1 MSYMMSY
8 TIWNTII
15 IIIVT
20 ISHTLRHDIFHISCM
35 LLKQDMPERS
45 ITECL
50 SWYIP
55 SIFGSNFGYKAWQL
69 VGLFSLAGKLSIRI
83 EWSSVRVLSMIYWVS
98 MVEVEQKADK
108 VFFLVC
114 TVDPVHL
121 PSRHDFPPRQQHCIW
136 HRIRCRIRYRIRRR
150 INVACDLYMVH
161 T

>member
-8 TIWNTII
+8 TIWN
-15 IIIVT
+15 T

-55 SIFGSNFGYKAWQL
+55 SFFGSNFGYKAWQL

-83 EWSSVRVLSMIYWVS
+83 EWSSVRVLSMIYWVT
-98 MVEVEQKADK
+98 MVEVEQKVDNA
-108 VFFLVC
+108 FFLVC
-114 TVDPVHL
+114 SLYCRPCTSP
-121 PSRHDFPPRQQHCIW
+121 PQTWFFFPTATLHMT
-136 HRIRCRIRYRIRRR
+136 
-150 INVACDLYMVH
+150 LYMMSY
-161 T
+161 TTSDAMSYAMLI